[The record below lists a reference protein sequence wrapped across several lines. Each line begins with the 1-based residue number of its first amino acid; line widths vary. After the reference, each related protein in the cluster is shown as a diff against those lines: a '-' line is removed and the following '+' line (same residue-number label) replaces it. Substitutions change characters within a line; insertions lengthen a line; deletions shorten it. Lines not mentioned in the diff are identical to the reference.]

1 LHNYTF
7 FVSDTPQSILP
18 PLDDPCDEGLRIA
31 QAAASQNLPI
41 RLIGGVAVFLRSP
54 SAKLPGLRR
63 TYSDVDVMTLSSG
76 RKKTVAFF
84 EEMGYVPD
92 KMFNAIHG
100 ATRLN
105 FMDPTRNRPLD
116 VLLDRF
122 QMCHNIDF
130 RQRLNVDP
138 LTVPLADLLLS
149 KLQVVQL
156 NLKDNQDIVALLA
169 DHALGDG
176 KNDTIETGRLVSL
189 LGADWGFEHT
199 VRLNLEVVRNS
210 LATFDLPSGVA
221 DLISERIGQIVTAL
235 DRGKKTIGW
244 KSRAVVGERVRWYEL
259 PEDVRH

>member
-1 LHNYTF
+1 M
-7 FVSDTPQSILP
+7 LP

-31 QAAASQNLPI
+31 QAAAAQNLPI

-176 KNDTIETGRLVSL
+176 RNDTIETGRLVSL

-199 VRLNLEVVRNS
+199 VQLNLQVVLNS
-210 LATFDLPSGVA
+210 LATFDLPAGIA
-221 DLISERIGQIVTAL
+221 DQISERIGQIVAAL
-235 DRGKKTIGW
+235 ESGKKTIGW
-244 KSRAVVGERVRWYEL
+244 KSRSLVGERVRWYEL
-259 PEDVRH
+259 PEEVRH